1 MSMSL
6 ALWILVGLAVVT
18 PLSAAIRR
26 APIWVWLV
34 LFAGS
39 IPALSLV
46 WLLLGVEQRPFVL
59 VKLLSVAIGALGI
72 AALRSLRP
80 RGPWLSR
87 ALWLALAINI
97 LEACL
102 REGSEGHLVNPLA
115 GLLLIL
121 AMAGPRHLGLRDDE
135 LRWELGWHWVIG
147 YTLWN
152 FTFLY
157 ALPEAGEVTGRWSAA
172 ALIHLGAPL
181 LMIGR
186 DASRYVEAR
195 AIALFVVVAWI
206 SALPE
211 EPWMRFSDW
220 HNPMVAELL
229 QRASLG
235 VSLALVAKHVLAATA
250 PASPARLLGRRL
262 LARRS

>member
-1 MSMSL
+1 MPL
-6 ALWILVGLAVVT
+6 RGVERRPCALLVPLRRVLGVT
-18 PLSAAIRR
+18 HPLRDREAA
-26 APIWVWLV
+26 AGELGEWVWYAYFL
-34 LFAGS
+34 
-39 IPALSLV
+39 
-46 WLLLGVEQRPFVL
+46 
-59 VKLLSVAIGALGI
+59 
-72 AALRSLRP
+72 
-80 RGPWLSR
+80 
-87 ALWLALAINI
+87 
-97 LEACL
+97 
-102 REGSEGHLVNPLA
+102 NPLA
-115 GLLLIL
+115 GILLIL
-121 AMAGPRHLGLRDDE
+121 AMAGLRHLGLRDDE